1 VRKFNGLPRDL
12 DGPHRKGPSRLGSFL
27 DKGHLL
33 IRRVPSP
40 ALDPGKHFYSIS
52 IVVRG
57 SMLGR
62 TGRHILGLSFVS
74 HGESMPEDLSEA
86 RPPQPRDGAI
96 DIAALSAE
104 VYQDLRGLA
113 RARLRSSGPLTL
125 LDTSDLV
132 GDTYR
137 RLALQHDLKIE
148 SRGQFLGYCSRIMR
162 SVIIDMI
169 RERNAG
175 RRGGGVPNITLNTE
189 LGESLAHRADPLRID
204 ETLEELAKQEPR
216 LAQVVEM
223 RYFGGYSEE
232 EVAEA
237 LGITARTVQRDW
249 QKARMLLQAM
259 LSDID

>member
-1 VRKFNGLPRDL
+1 MAEDLPE
-12 DGPHRKGPSRLGSFL
+12 PHASRL
-27 DKGHLL
+27 
-33 IRRVPSP
+33 P
-40 ALDPGKHFYSIS
+40 A
-52 IVVRG
+52 
-57 SMLGR
+57 
-62 TGRHILGLSFVS
+62 GL
-74 HGESMPEDLSEA
+74 
-86 RPPQPRDGAI
+86 I

-104 VYQDLRGLA
+104 AYEELRRLA
-113 RARLRSSGPLTL
+113 RARLRASGPLTL
-125 LDTSDLV
+125 LDTADLV

-137 RLALQHDLKIE
+137 RLAVQHNLKIE
-148 SRGQFLGYCSRIMR
+148 SRGQFFSYCSRIMR
-162 SVIIDMI
+162 SVIIDMV

-175 RRGGGVPNITLNTE
+175 RRGGGLPNITLNTA

-249 QKARMLLQAM
+249 QKARVLLQAM
-259 LSDID
+259 LSDAV